1 MIHNRPTRELGLLSD
16 SEIAGV
22 QNQTRSITH
31 CLFHFCIHN
40 NPPTGAESLHSP
52 YGNTTPNNADDTQ
65 ASEQPAVSNRS
76 HQGLRDDGGNA
87 RQNVSYEIVQSNTM
101 RSFAWHEFRELDH
114 S

>member
-22 QNQTRSITH
+22 QNQTRSIT
-31 CLFHFCIHN
+31 HN

-65 ASEQPAVSNRS
+65 ASEQPAVSDRS
-76 HQGLRDDGGNA
+76 HQGLRDDSSNA
-87 RQNVSYEIVQSNTM
+87 RQNVSYEIVQSDTM
-101 RSFAWHEFRELDH
+101 RSFAWHEFREHLTRV
-114 S
+114 ST